1 MWPVSHVVQKFHAG
15 GLNPSTTTFLFEL
28 VEYYYNSLV
37 KIVKSMIVFIFLGV
51 AQLLNKNNG
60 KPFTEGDENLFE
72 VSYSVHAVINPAETS
87 GRR

>member
-1 MWPVSHVVQKFHAG
+1 
-15 GLNPSTTTFLFEL
+15 
-28 VEYYYNSLV
+28 
-37 KIVKSMIVFIFLGV
+37 MIVFIFLGV

-72 VSYSVHAVINPAETS
+72 VSYTSVYVVINPAENS

>member
-1 MWPVSHVVQKFHAG
+1 MLE
-15 GLNPSTTTFLFEL
+15 GLILPLPLFFLCQFN
-28 VEYYYNSLV
+28 YSSPV

-72 VSYSVHAVINPAETS
+72 VSYSVHAVIILLKTQAGDEGMRGS
-87 GRR
+87 ALKS

>member
-1 MWPVSHVVQKFHAG
+1 
-15 GLNPSTTTFLFEL
+15 
-28 VEYYYNSLV
+28 
-37 KIVKSMIVFIFLGV
+37 MIVFIFLGV

-72 VSYSVHAVINPAETS
+72 VSYSVHAVINPAENS

>member
-1 MWPVSHVVQKFHAG
+1 MLTPTCGWSAMWFKNSMLE
-15 GLNPSTTTFLFEL
+15 GLILPLPLFFLCQFN
-28 VEYYYNSLV
+28 YSSSV

-72 VSYSVHAVINPAETS
+72 VSYSVHAVTLY
-87 GRR
+87 

>member
-1 MWPVSHVVQKFHAG
+1 M
-15 GLNPSTTTFLFEL
+15 
-28 VEYYYNSLV
+28 
-37 KIVKSMIVFIFLGV
+37 

-72 VSYSVHAVINPAETS
+72 VSYNVHAVINHAENS

>member
-1 MWPVSHVVQKFHAG
+1 MFTSPCGTKISLLE
-15 GLNPSTTTFLFEL
+15 GLILPLPLFFLCQFN
-28 VEYYYNSLV
+28 YSSLV
-37 KIVKSMIVFIFLGV
+37 KTIKSMIVFIFLGV

-72 VSYSVHAVINPAETS
+72 VSHNVHAVINHAKNS